1 MTVRK
6 LIEEV
11 EQETVQKR
19 RRTCADRLRHN
30 LAERQRQRRG
40 GDPAGKVFLQ
50 LLGLLSGALALL
62 PPLPALYVTSGTRH
76 SAAGRV
82 PSREALP
89 RSDQRTSLDR
99 HNAEDRGPTVYAMER
114 GIEPVFY
121 RLSSRAAP
129 SWSKLVKDLK
139 RRQTSERARLLI
151 EYRVPPEAVEWLRH
165 VINLEDWSALLQLGR
180 DGANGDAI
188 AAAALAEA
196 RRWKV
201 TLGQMGSDPA
211 PASDDD
217 AGNAAPPAG
226 PKPK

>member
-6 LIEEV
+6 HIEEV

-30 LAERQRQRRG
+30 LAERQRRRRG
-40 GDPAGKVFLQ
+40 DDPAGKVFLQ

-62 PPLPALYVTSGTRH
+62 PPLPDFYVTCGSRH

-82 PSREALP
+82 ASREALP
-89 RSDQRTSLDR
+89 RSDQRASLDR
-99 HNAEDRGPTVYAMER
+99 HDAEDRGPTAYAMER

-139 RRQTSERARLLI
+139 RRQTSERARLLL

-165 VINLEDWSALLQLGR
+165 VISLECWSALLQLGR
-180 DGANGDAI
+180 DGADDDAI

-196 RRWKV
+196 RRWKA
-201 TLGQMGSDPA
+201 TLVQMQSDPA
-211 PASDDD
+211 PAADD